1 MAINTE
7 TFFGRSTSTST
18 PTTTGVTVSGS
29 TRPDTDVQ
37 PSANEEKKTIL
48 SELIQIDKDVKKI
61 QKLIA
66 KGRVLKKKEEENN
79 KKQDENKKRE
89 DKELRLEEKKE
100 RNLPNIKSTPL
111 PKMGF
116 LDRIRQF
123 LFYTLLGSAF
133 VKFGKHIPEILKFT
147 KLLVP
152 AFEFFEK
159 LTGNILNGIVDFIG
173 AGYKAQDKIKEIA
186 KTVGGE
192 DLGKK
197 FDEFNKQFNTFANLA
212 IIAGLAA
219 TGGGMDFGD
228 GKRERL
234 GVDKQTGRRV
244 SKRSQA
250 RFLERY
256 GEKAYV
262 EKFGKRSF
270 KGLTGKTAGRFTGR
284 FAGKAL
290 GKIPII
296 GGLVDFIISTVIFK
310 EKPGRAAAKA
320 LGSTIGSALGT
331 FVPVPF
337 AGTILGGIV
346 GDLVG
351 GALYDSLV
359 GGDKL
364 KGKAKGGQVTRGG
377 RKVGGAVKRTIR
389 KVRSKPP
396 RTAPQKS
403 IPGKDIGGKEQIKKL
418 FPTTNDPRQKN
429 PLGVLES
436 TSNEYKK
443 IPLIGELMGSAIDS
457 NMGQRLDNRVFKKFA
472 TGLGY
477 LIQSEIDS
485 ETTASISNIQRQ
497 IVGLAGGG
505 MIPRTIS
512 TDESVGM
519 KIGERI
525 AKTLQTMVN
534 SKVSNTLQAIRQQLN
549 KQDIYGGSPDG
560 GIPSGEVPAAE
571 ISEDQRKAS
580 GDLIK
585 YFEKLYGQN
594 AAIGIVANLL
604 RESGLRTKTPDNS
617 RFEGMA
623 QWSRNDRWPKL
634 VAWAQSKGK
643 DPYSRS
649 TQAEWIAIEL
659 KQLGIDSRLKKAE
672 SADAAASIFY
682 NEFERAAY
690 SKPILGNR
698 YNPDNPHERK
708 NRGFVASL
716 MGGSSS
722 APPAMVTGGRTPSSV
737 VPTSGQ
743 GWRWGRMHKGIDLN
757 GGDGAPISSA
767 QDAKVIFAG
776 DAGDDYGNSVV
787 LRYSNGA
794 ETRFAHLKSMNV
806 RTGQSIKAGQLI
818 GRQGYTGRVVPSGPD
833 GSHLHFEYY
842 PNGGAMTYKGYGNA
856 ASVMDS
862 YFRYG
867 GNVKP
872 KPLQKPE
879 DTAGVKPEKS
889 TSGQTKPDT
898 RAPSLPPA
906 TVRTKL
912 TRQKWDPSQSGLRQ
926 NPKTGAWEK
935 ASLAPQSKKDI
946 ASGVTQQASYEIA
959 GGSTFAVQRIIIEKQ
974 VPVQVAS
981 GAPTIIDSTQSI
993 PTTAALSIG

>member
-18 PTTTGVTVSGS
+18 APVATGATVSGS
-29 TRPDTDVQ
+29 TRTETDVQ
-37 PSANEEKKTIL
+37 PTTNPGNEEKKTIL

-66 KGRVLKKKEEENN
+66 KGRVLRKKEQENN

-89 DKELRLEEKKE
+89 EKELRLEKKKE
-100 RNLPNIKSTPL
+100 TNLPRIKATPF

-192 DLGKK
+192 DLAKK

-219 TGGGMDFGD
+219 TGGGVDFG
-228 GKRERL
+228 GEKRERL

-262 EKFGKRSF
+262 EKFGKRSY

-337 AGTILGGIV
+337 AGTILGGIL

-351 GALYDSLV
+351 GALYDSIV
-359 GGDKL
+359 GDDKL
-364 KGKAKGGQVTRGG
+364 KGKAKGGQATRGG
-377 RKVGGAVKRTIR
+377 KKVGGAVKRTIR

-403 IPGKDIGGKEQIKKL
+403 IPGKDIGGKKQIEKL
-418 FPTTNDPRQKN
+418 FPTSTDPRQKN
-429 PLGVLES
+429 PLGVLEN
-436 TSNEYKK
+436 TSKNLKR
-443 IPLIGELMGSAIDS
+443 IPLLGNLMGASIDLV
-457 NMGQRLDNRVFKKFA
+457 MGQRPEENTFKKIGKGF
-472 TGLGY
+472 GY
-477 LIQSEIDS
+477 LIQSAIDA

-505 MIPRTIS
+505 MIPRTLS

-549 KQDIYGGSPDG
+549 KQDIYGGGVPGMDG
-560 GIPSGEVPAAE
+560 GGGAGGEEGESFRGGQFSGSASNIPPEGKALLDAIAGSESSGYNSRYPSKSFDNNWVDHPR
-571 ISEDQRKAS
+571 ISEVIRSGPNRGRTSDAAGRYQFLSSTWDQYKPAKAFTPENQ
-580 GDLIK
+580 DIAAYRLAIAA
-585 YFEKLYGQN
+585 YGY
-594 AAIGIVANLL
+594 G
-604 RESGLRTKTPDNS
+604 ESGLINDLKKDPAKVARKLSKTWTSLPGGIEPNNATRGFES
-617 RFEGMA
+617 RFQSSLKKYKNASEPTKAKNVKKFSRSDIISFFRQQESFRKKPHEGMDLA
-623 QWSRNDRWPKL
+623 APQGTPISFGMGGEVIGVWRTNSGEKSANGGYGTYMDIKFSDGRIARIAHLSSVPTNIKKGTKFGANQIIAYSGGEVGKPGSGRSGGPHIHL
-634 VAWAQSKGK
+634 EQLSMPMGIEETTKGK
-643 DPYSRS
+643 YDPIKGGVFNLIQQGGKELSS
-649 TQAEWIAIEL
+649 IIPNQPSNVAVLVPQPKQDITSPIA
-659 KQLGIDSRLKKAE
+659 QKA
-672 SADAAASIFY
+672 
-682 NEFERAAY
+682 
-690 SKPILGNR
+690 
-698 YNPDNPHERK
+698 
-708 NRGFVASL
+708 
-716 MGGSSS
+716 
-722 APPAMVTGGRTPSSV
+722 
-737 VPTSGQ
+737 
-743 GWRWGRMHKGIDLN
+743 
-757 GGDGAPISSA
+757 
-767 QDAKVIFAG
+767 
-776 DAGDDYGNSVV
+776 
-787 LRYSNGA
+787 
-794 ETRFAHLKSMNV
+794 
-806 RTGQSIKAGQLI
+806 
-818 GRQGYTGRVVPSGPD
+818 
-833 GSHLHFEYY
+833 
-842 PNGGAMTYKGYGNA
+842 TY
-856 ASVMDS
+856 
-862 YFRYG
+862 
-867 GNVKP
+867 
-872 KPLQKPE
+872 E
-879 DTAGVKPEKS
+879 E
-889 TSGQTKPDT
+889 
-898 RAPSLPPA
+898 
-906 TVRTKL
+906 
-912 TRQKWDPSQSGLRQ
+912 Q
-926 NPKTGAWEK
+926 N
-935 ASLAPQSKKDI
+935 
-946 ASGVTQQASYEIA
+946 
-959 GGSTFAVQRIIIEKQ
+959 RIIHSRQTIFIEKQ
-974 VPVQVAS
+974 VPAQVAS
-981 GAPTIIDSTQSI
+981 GAPTAIYNNNTLPI
-993 PTTAALSIG
+993 TADLIS

>member
-18 PTTTGVTVSGS
+18 PATTGVTVSGS
-29 TRPDTDVQ
+29 TRTESDAQ
-37 PSANEEKKTIL
+37 PSTNPGNEEKKTIL

-66 KGRVLKKKEEENN
+66 KGRVLRKKEQENN
-79 KKQDENKKRE
+79 KKKDENKKRE
-89 DKELRLEEKKE
+89 EKELRLEEKKE
-100 RNLPNIKSTPL
+100 RNLPNIKPTPF

-192 DLGKK
+192 DLAKK

-219 TGGGMDFGD
+219 TGGGVDFGG

-320 LGSTIGSALGT
+320 LGATIGSALGT

-364 KGKAKGGQVTRGG
+364 KGKAKGGQATRGG
-377 RKVGGAVKRTIR
+377 KKVGGAVKRTIR

-403 IPGKDIGGKEQIKKL
+403 IPGKDIGGKKQIEKL
-418 FPTTNDPRQKN
+418 FPTTTDPRQKN
-429 PLGVLES
+429 PLGVLEN
-436 TSNEYKK
+436 TSRDLKK
-443 IPLIGELMGSAIDS
+443 IPLLGGLMGASVDLV
-457 NMGQRLDNRVFKKFA
+457 MGQRPEENTFKKIGKGF
-472 TGLGY
+472 GY
-477 LIQSEIDS
+477 LIQSAIDS

-505 MIPRTIS
+505 MIPRTLS
-512 TDESVGM
+512 TNENVGM

-549 KQDIYGGSPDG
+549 RQDIYGGG
-560 GIPSGEVPAAE
+560 V
-571 ISEDQRKAS
+571 
-580 GDLIK
+580 
-585 YFEKLYGQN
+585 
-594 AAIGIVANLL
+594 
-604 RESGLRTKTPDNS
+604 
-617 RFEGMA
+617 
-623 QWSRNDRWPKL
+623 
-634 VAWAQSKGK
+634 
-643 DPYSRS
+643 
-649 TQAEWIAIEL
+649 
-659 KQLGIDSRLKKAE
+659 LGID
-672 SADAAASIFY
+672 
-682 NEFERAAY
+682 
-690 SKPILGNR
+690 
-698 YNPDNPHERK
+698 
-708 NRGFVASL
+708 
-716 MGGSSS
+716 GG
-722 APPAMVTGGRTPSSV
+722 
-737 VPTSGQ
+737 
-743 GWRWGRMHKGIDLN
+743 
-757 GGDGAPISSA
+757 GGDGGGAEGSVFDGDYKELLDLISSVEGGYDSLNVGGTAGGTVAFGSSTATKKFGRPFSEMTVNEVMELQRQGKIHATGRYQIIQKTLSGLMSGKYGQTRVKGTDKYNA
-767 QDAKVIFAG
+767 QTQDKLGIALIRHRLKTGADVKNFRKEWVGLRKIDDARLQKAIEKAKG
-776 DAGDDYGNSVV
+776 GNIGNLRIPGLPPTGTMSGQEYGASRGN
-787 LRYSNGA
+787 R
-794 ETRFAHLKSMNV
+794 RH
-806 RTGQSIKAGQLI
+806 AGQDFDISGNQKFASQI
-818 GRQGYTGRVVPSGPD
+818 GGVVIYAG
-833 GSHLHFEYY
+833 
-842 PNGGAMTYKGYGNA
+842 NAGGGYGNVVDIYNEKLGVTERIAEA
-856 ASVMDS
+856 AKILPGIKKGT
-862 YFRYG
+862 RIA
-867 GNVKP
+867 P
-872 KPLQKPE
+872 KQPVVQGESSTGVIHYEIRRGKAGMSGSFEGTVNPLKFLSSPEYKDYLKQKN
-879 DTAGVKPEKS
+879 DTI
-889 TSGQTKPDT
+889 
-898 RAPSLPPA
+898 
-906 TVRTKL
+906 
-912 TRQKWDPSQSGLRQ
+912 
-926 NPKTGAWEK
+926 
-935 ASLAPQSKKDI
+935 SLAPQTKKDI
-946 ASGVTQQASYEIA
+946 ASGITQQATYEK
-959 GGSTFAVQRIIIEKQ
+959 QNRIIHSHQEVRIFET
-974 VPVQVAS
+974 VPVQIAS
-981 GAPTIIDSTQSI
+981 GAPTIIDSTQST
-993 PTTAALSIG
+993 PTTAALTIG